1 MRSEAARIAAALAWA
16 SAAGVVGGCG
26 YLSKQEG
33 NAWLDGQYCRHGA
46 TEPDAPDCVDHF
58 VDADGDGYGGERS
71 RCLCVP
77 SDVFLVTIDGDCD
90 DSNPTVHPGAVEVCD
105 EYLVDDDC
113 DATTPNGEVLYYL
126 DRDGD
131 GFGTE
136 SSRLLCAPTSEY
148 RALSTGDCDDE
159 DGEISSDAE
168 EICDGRDNDC
178 DPDTDEAGLVTV
190 VGGITTD
197 DLQEAIDAAAEG
209 DVLQICPGVY
219 APATVT
225 RALSLVGRDDAGT
238 TILDAQ
244 GAGSALVVA
253 GVDVAV
259 SALTF
264 TGGTGTVMGNGTP
277 VGGGILVLGG
287 GTLYADGIVVAGNAV
302 AGDGAGIH
310 TSGPVQLEDS
320 LLYDNF
326 ATGDGG
332 GIYTT
337 ADALR
342 LTNTNVFYSQAD
354 RGAGL
359 FVHDT
364 RVELE
369 DSRVA
374 GNFGNSGGGAY
385 VAGAATFVGAGRQ
398 GGELTSNSATVLGA
412 GLLVNAPGGT
422 VVVDEVRLADNIALG
437 FGGGAAVIEGALT
450 STGASWVENT
460 PETCPQANYPDD
472 VFVFGVS
479 VCAGDAAD
487 FTCSETGCSGAV
499 TSDCSC
505 PL

>member
-1 MRSEAARIAAALAWA
+1 MRVH
-16 SAAGVVGGCG
+16 AGLWLGLLFGGVGGCG

-33 NAWLDGQYCRHGA
+33 NEWLDGQYCQHGA

-71 RCLCVP
+71 RCLCAP
-77 SDVFLVTIDGDCD
+77 SDVFLVTVDGDCD
-90 DSNPTVHPGAVEVCD
+90 DSNPDIHPGAVEVCD
-105 EYLVDDDC
+105 EFLIDDDC
-113 DATTPNGEVLYYL
+113 DANTPNGEVLYYL

-136 SSRLLCAPTSEY
+136 SSRLLCAPTAEY
-148 RALSTGDCDDE
+148 RALNTGDCDDE
-159 DGEISSDAE
+159 DRSISSDAV

-178 DPDTDEAGLVTV
+178 DPATDEAGLVTV

-197 DLQEAIDAAAEG
+197 RLQDAIDAADEG

-219 APATVT
+219 EPVTVT
-225 RALSLVGRDDAGT
+225 RALSLEGRDDAGT
-238 TILDAQ
+238 TIIDAQ
-244 GAGSALVVA
+244 GSGSALVVA
-253 GVDVAV
+253 GVDVTV
-259 SALTF
+259 RALTF
-264 TGGTGTVMGNGTP
+264 TGGTGTVMSDGTP

-287 GTLYADGIVVAGNAV
+287 GALYGDGIVVTGNAV
-302 AGDGAGIH
+302 DGNGAGIH
-310 TSGPVQLEDS
+310 ASGPVVLEDS
-320 LLYDNF
+320 LLYDNSV
-326 ATGDGG
+326 TGDGG

-337 ADALR
+337 ASSLT
-342 LTNTNVFYSQAD
+342 LTNSNVFYSQAD

-364 RVELE
+364 VVAL
-369 DSRVA
+369 DNSRVA

-385 VAGAATFVGAGRQ
+385 VAGSASFVSETRRT
-398 GGELTSNSATVLGA
+398 GELTSNSATVLGA
-412 GLLVNAPGGT
+412 GLLVNAPAGT
-422 VVVDEVRLADNIALG
+422 VVVDNVRLADNIALG
-437 FGGGAAVIEGALT
+437 FGGGAAIIEGALE
-450 STGASWVENT
+450 SVGASWVENT

-479 VCAGDAAD
+479 VCAGDTAD
-487 FTCSETGCSGAV
+487 FTCTESGCAGAV